1 MFATAAMTAIGLV
14 AAGCGGGSSSTTTAA
29 TGATGATGAQGAAL
43 TKSEFL
49 AKGNAICKKGNQA
62 INKAAHQTFGP
73 RGSGQKPSQ
82 SELHDFATKTL
93 IPNIQEQITAIKALT
108 PPSGDEAQVTKITDD
123 AQAAL
128 DKAKQDPS
136 ALTGNG
142 PDPFQQ
148 VNKETDAYGLTAC
161 AGGNGGG

>member
-1 MFATAAMTAIGLV
+1 MFATAAVTAIGLV

-49 AKGNAICKKGNQA
+49 AKGNAIY
-62 INKAAHQTFGP
+62 KAAHQTFGP

-82 SELHDFATKTL
+82 SQLHDFATKTL

-108 PPSGDEAQVTKITDD
+108 PPS
-123 AQAAL
+123 
-128 DKAKQDPS
+128 
-136 ALTGNG
+136 
-142 PDPFQQ
+142 
-148 VNKETDAYGLTAC
+148 
-161 AGGNGGG
+161 